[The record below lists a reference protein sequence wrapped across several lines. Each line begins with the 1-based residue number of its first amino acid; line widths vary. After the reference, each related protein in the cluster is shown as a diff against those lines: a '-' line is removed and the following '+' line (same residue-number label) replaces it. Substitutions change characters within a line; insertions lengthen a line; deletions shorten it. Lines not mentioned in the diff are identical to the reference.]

1 MFRVAAFGFMI
12 AVRVCGGYMKLGGF
26 MEKFVG
32 SGFEAYH

>member
-12 AVRVCGGYMKLGGF
+12 AVRVCGGCMKLGRLR
-26 MEKFVG
+26 EKFVG